1 MKTMKNRSQ
10 QLRNIFRHMMEN
22 GYYPVYEQTHIQF
35 DIDDNIAVVEYNEDI
50 VSVRLFFSI
59 DEDSYDL
66 FLEASNMMM
75 LKTYVIKPV
84 ILDDMTNI
92 MFSGEFICDNMR
104 DFKRQ
109 FPRIV
114 GRLKEALNVHKAEMK
129 KLIIAS
135 EVVSATIP
143 ATDDYAAGIGI
154 RHKVMS

>member
-1 MKTMKNRSQ
+1 MKNRSQ
-10 QLRNIFRHMMEN
+10 QLRNIFRHMMEK

-92 MFSGEFICDNMR
+92 MLSGEFICDNMR
-104 DFKRQ
+104 DFK
-109 FPRIV
+109 
-114 GRLKEALNVHKAEMK
+114 
-129 KLIIAS
+129 
-135 EVVSATIP
+135 
-143 ATDDYAAGIGI
+143 
-154 RHKVMS
+154 